1 MDYKKMNEKELKET
15 LKNLNA
21 NFVEMIVLMNE
32 NNVSKEEIKK
42 YAELAKERFEEINA
56 ELARRVA

>member
-15 LKNLNA
+15 LENLNA